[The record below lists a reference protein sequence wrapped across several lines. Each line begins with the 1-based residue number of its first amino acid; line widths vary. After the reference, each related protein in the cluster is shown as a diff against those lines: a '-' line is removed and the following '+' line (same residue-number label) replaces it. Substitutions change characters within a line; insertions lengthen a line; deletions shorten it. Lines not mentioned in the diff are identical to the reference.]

1 MLDTVPAS
9 PYSVS
14 RDRRPSFPTDADHP
28 PLPRRREV
36 EHAPA
41 ASPRLAPQPRIRIH
55 RDWLAHEL
63 EQREVADVVRIECA
77 FTEADAELAC
87 NGARPVHLPF
97 VDAKRL
103 VQPARE
109 HAVLHFLFDGGPS
122 DRTQRPGDR
131 RDEEIHPTPTED
143 HRCVRTAVIA
153 HELGRLTVDRSRP
166 ALDEPLFALP
176 SELLGASSGE
186 GCAGDA
192 AEHRASREPSQALA
206 AG

>member
-1 MLDTVPAS
+1 MRSDTSRSFVPSSPDSAAWRAMERAS
-9 PYSVS
+9 FT
-14 RDRRPSFPTDADHP
+14 SFPTDANHP

-55 RDWLAHEL
+55 RDGLAHEL

-77 FTEADAELAC
+77 FIEADAELAR

-103 VQPARE
+103 AQPAGE
-109 HAVLHFLFDGGPS
+109 HAVLHFWFDGGPS
-122 DRTQRPGDR
+122 DRTARPGDR
-131 RDEEIHPTPTED
+131 RDEEVHPTREED

-153 HELGRLTVDRSRP
+153 YEPGRLSADRSRP
-166 ALDEPLFALP
+166 ALAAPLFPLP
-176 SELLGASSGE
+176 
-186 GCAGDA
+186 
-192 AEHRASREPSQALA
+192 
-206 AG
+206 